1 MESYFK
7 QAHFLLSDHEFV
19 DQFENLQLNPSYFTH
34 LAHMRLAWLYIK
46 DFGVERAS
54 IVLCDRIKNF
64 DRKFG
69 TGNKFN
75 KTVEYYEKTALSNA
89 ILINTTAQQQL
100 INGSINY
107 LEWVTLTN
115 QATNIRN
122 DYIEAVKNLNESIIQ
137 INSLINK

>member
-1 MESYFK
+1 MNK
-7 QAHFLLSDHEFV
+7 LV
-19 DQFENLQLNPSYFTH
+19 VENNYSVGLQQLNNAY
-34 LAHMRLAWLYIK
+34 LVALGEY
-46 DFGVERAS
+46 
-54 IVLCDRIKNF
+54 
-64 DRKFG
+64 
-69 TGNKFN
+69 NKFQ

-122 DYIEAVKNLNESIIQ
+122 DYIEAVKSLNESIIQ